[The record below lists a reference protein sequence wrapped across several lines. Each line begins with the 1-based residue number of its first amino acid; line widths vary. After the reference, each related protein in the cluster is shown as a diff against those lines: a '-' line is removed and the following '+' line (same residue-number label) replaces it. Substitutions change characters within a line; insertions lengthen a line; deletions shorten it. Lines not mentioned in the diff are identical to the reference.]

1 MADGDGADEDTSG
14 GAGGAAEAP
23 PPPAPRRVTDP
34 VVAPVL
40 LGNRHPV
47 IHRGRPRWT
56 TVGLIL
62 LFTAALI
69 LYLALRP
76 GG

>member
-1 MADGDGADEDTSG
+1 MADGDGADEGNSG
-14 GAGGAAEAP
+14 GAGGAADAP
-23 PPPAPRRVTDP
+23 PPSSRRATDP
-34 VVAPVL
+34 VVAPTL
-40 LGNRHPV
+40 LGHRHPV